1 MKNLDLIQQKK
12 AEIMVKMNQAM
23 KDGDEEAFSQAFTE
37 YTDMLQ
43 EAVMSE
49 AKGLVQAAD
58 NTILAGRG
66 VRVLT
71 SAETKFYEK
80 MIGGMKSGNLKQ
92 SLSDFD
98 VVLPKTVIDSIFED
112 ITEDHPLLD
121 AINFIATG
129 PLVEILVSVQDG
141 RHLATWDAL
150 TAKIVTELT
159 AGFSKID
166 LSQKKLSAFIPI
178 GKAMLDLGPAWLDR
192 YIRTILSEAIANG
205 LEKAIVDGSGVNQ
218 PCGMRRNP
226 NSALH
231 PTSGYDLLVAVPFA
245 SFTPENYG
253 GILASLAVGPTG
265 LYRTISEV
273 LLIVN
278 PVDYFTKVMPA
289 SVFQRQD
296 GSYVTNIFPFPTR
309 VVQSVWVPSGEAILG
324 IGKRYFMALGTS
336 KGGKI
341 EYSDEYHFLED
352 ERVYLTK
359 LYGNGKPLD
368 GTSFKRLDITNLKPV
383 YPIIRSTPFID
394 ATLSGLT
401 IAAGAV
407 EISPAFHSAIHYY
420 TAETANATDLVT
432 PTAKDGNATIAATLN
447 GVAANLAEALT
458 WVAGQNVVVITVTND
473 SEVETYV
480 LVVTYTAA

>member
-12 AEIMVKMNQAM
+12 AEIMVKMNQAI
-23 KDGDEEAFSQAFTE
+23 KDGNEEDFSQAFTD

-49 AKGLVQAAD
+49 AKGLVQSSD

-71 SAETKFYEK
+71 SQETNFYEK
-80 MIGGMKSGNLKQ
+80 LITGMKTGNIQQ
-92 SLSDFD
+92 SLTEFD
-98 VVLPKTVIDSIFED
+98 VVLPKTVIDSVFED
-112 ITEDHPLLD
+112 ITEAHPLLD
-121 AINFIATG
+121 AINFMPTG

-141 RHLATWDAL
+141 RHLATWDTL
-150 TAKIVTELT
+150 TAAIATELT

-205 LEKAIVDGSGVNQ
+205 LEKGIINGTGVNQ
-218 PCGMRRNP
+218 PCGMRRDP

-231 PTSGYDLLVAVPFA
+231 PTNGYELLVAVPFS

-253 GILASLAVGPTG
+253 GILASLAVAPTG

-309 VVQSVWVPSGEAILG
+309 VIQSVWVPANEAIIGL
-324 IGKRYFMALGTS
+324 GKRYFMALGTG

-341 EYSDEYHFLED
+341 EYSDEYRFLED

-368 GTSFKRLDITNLKPV
+368 STSFKRLNITNLKPV
-383 YPIIRSTPFID
+383 YPIMRTKPFVD
-394 ATLSGLT
+394 ATLAGLKV
-401 IAAGAV
+401 ANGAV
-407 EISPAFHSAIHYY
+407 EISPAFNSAIHYY
-420 TAETANATDLVT
+420 TAETGNATDLVT
-432 PTAKDGNATIAATLN
+432 ATVKDGEATITATLN
-447 GVAANLAEALT
+447 GTAEDLANALT
-458 WVAGQNVVVITVTND
+458 WVEGQNVVVITVTKD
-473 SEVETYV
+473 TEMEAYV
-480 LVVTYTAA
+480 LAVTHTA